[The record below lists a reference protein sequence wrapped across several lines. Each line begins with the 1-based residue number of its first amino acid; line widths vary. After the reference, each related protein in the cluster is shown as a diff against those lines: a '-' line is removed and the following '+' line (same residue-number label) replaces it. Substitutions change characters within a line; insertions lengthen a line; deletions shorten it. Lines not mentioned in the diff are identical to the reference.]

1 VEREVP
7 IRWQGKET
15 LSVKLSLPDFTTAA
29 RVAEAINESLP
40 GAAARPLDAATVELS
55 VPANYRENLAVMV
68 AELENVNVIP
78 DSVGKVIINERTGSV
93 VVGENV
99 KLSTVAV
106 AHGNLSVQIREGV
119 TVSQP
124 DDFSQGETVAAPETD
139 INVEEGADN
148 LLLIERSTNIN
159 DVVKAL
165 NAIGVT
171 PRDLITIFQLIQ
183 AAGALHGELEIL

>member
-1 VEREVP
+1 M
-7 IRWQGKET
+7 
-15 LSVKLSLPDFTTAA
+15 
-29 RVAEAINESLP
+29 
-40 GAAARPLDAATVELS
+40 DAATVEMT

-78 DSVGKVIINERTGSV
+78 DAVGKVIINERTGSV

-106 AHGNLSVQIREGV
+106 AHGNLSVQIREGAS
-119 TVSQP
+119 VSQP
-124 DDFSQGETVAAPETD
+124 DEFTDGETVVTPETD